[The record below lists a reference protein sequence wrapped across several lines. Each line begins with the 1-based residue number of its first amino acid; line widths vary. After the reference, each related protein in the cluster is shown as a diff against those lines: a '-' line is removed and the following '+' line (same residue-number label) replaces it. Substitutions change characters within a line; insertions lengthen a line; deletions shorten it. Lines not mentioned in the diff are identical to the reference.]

1 MSRLRGKQHWQR
13 VGADFQRAAQQVR
26 DDDTKAM
33 RERAARFRA
42 KHSNEPVQPAELMG
56 ARLVKDRNGTWHEVV
71 RINPTTVTVLTG
83 HSWTD
88 RVPHDRIVEV
98 RYETEATR

>member
-13 VGADFQRAAQQVR
+13 VGADVQHAAQQVR
-26 DDDTKAM
+26 DDDTQAM

-42 KHSNEPVQPAELMG
+42 KHNIPVEPAELMG
-56 ARLVKDRNGTWHEVV
+56 ARLVKDRTGTWHEVV
-71 RINPTTVTVLTG
+71 RINKTTVTVLTG
-83 HSWTD
+83 HSWTA

-98 RYETEATR
+98 RYETETTR